1 MDGRYTRSTS
11 SSKED
16 SSISIKLQQR
26 TSVMDNH
33 SESDT
38 EHKPS
43 GDGDCT
49 SDNADNLPHAKE
61 TTDPS
66 LIVSTQSSE
75 EILERLE
82 ASVELPAFYSKQ
94 SQCPITLSPDHVN
107 DVSKSSGDIEPSVIS
122 VHSLAAS
129 PIHYRCSSQLHSAP
143 QEASVE
149 FVGSQVKSSLDE
161 KQGVFTV
168 NSKVEDGST
177 SSPAVKVPSAVAETK
192 PQRDRLWTT
201 AISCIIASIPALLI
215 GCTLGFPSVALFDLR
230 ALPPEFRLSTVL
242 LDVFIV
248 SNPTCRLL
256 RMPASHDTLH
266 TGYSTNRSSV
276 WRPTSW
282 LGGRQMGKEGCS
294 DAGWPSL
301 SGWLPDGGLCSLCSH
316 PGRLHL
322 CPAAGKVPHWCWL
335 WMGNF
340 SSLSKSRKYE
350 VKCPSSAKG

>member
-1 MDGRYTRSTS
+1 MDGRSTS
-11 SSKED
+11 SNKEV
-16 SSISIKLQQR
+16 SIKLQQR

-161 KQGVFTV
+161 KQNVFTV

-177 SSPAVKVPSAVAETK
+177 SSPAVKVPSPVAETK

-242 LDVFIV
+242 LDVFTV
-248 SNPTCRLL
+248 SNPTCKLL
-256 RMPASHDTLH
+256 CLH
-266 TGYSTNRSSV
+266 FMILFTQAIAPIGAV
-276 WRPTSW
+276 F
-282 LGGRQMGKEGCS
+282 GGLP
-294 DAGWPSL
+294 AGWVADKWGRKAALMLVGLPYLVGYLMVAYARFAVTRAGFISVLLVGRFLTGVGFGWATSAVSVSL
-301 SGWLPDGGLCSLCSH
+301 ESM
-316 PGRLHL
+316 
-322 CPAAGKVPHWCWL
+322 K
-335 WMGNF
+335 
-340 SSLSKSRKYE
+340 
-350 VKCPSSAKG
+350 